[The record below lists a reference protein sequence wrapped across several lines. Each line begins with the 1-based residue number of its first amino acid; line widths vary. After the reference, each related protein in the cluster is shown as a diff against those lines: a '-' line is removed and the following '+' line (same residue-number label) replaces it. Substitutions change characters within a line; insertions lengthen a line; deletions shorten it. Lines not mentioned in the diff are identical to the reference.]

1 MIMQLPHAQPPR
13 RTLWSWLRDT
23 VLTADRATGVPV
35 PHAARPAAEIGAPRC
50 IPMDDSAT
58 ILPFPIHG
66 EALLVKLAA
75 ALRDRLGERDAQ
87 QTPLVLTVARGTH
100 ARLTIDQ
107 AAYVE
112 FHSGRGTYHAVIEA
126 AADTTVMLDTTDFDT
141 LVRFVMQYVAER
153 PADTAT
159 LEAAS

>member
-23 VLTADRATGVPV
+23 VLTADRDAGAPLPHTTRPTVEMGVPQR
-35 PHAARPAAEIGAPRC
+35 ALAG
-50 IPMDDSAT
+50 DGAT

-75 ALRDRLGERDAQ
+75 ALRDRFGGREASLMLALD
-87 QTPLVLTVARGTH
+87 RGVH
-100 ARLTIDQ
+100 SRLTIDQ

-112 FHSGRGTYHAVIEA
+112 FHGVRGTYHAVIEA

-141 LVRFVMQYVAER
+141 LVRFVMQYVTER